1 MVTTVLRESYELLSR
16 ESEERQR
23 AIASLVMQE
32 LESERRWD
40 AAFAQSQDALARM
53 ADEALAEDER
63 GETHPLA
70 NLLK

>member
-63 GETHPLA
+63 GETHPLDD
-70 NLLK
+70 LLK